1 MQTIAPT
8 DVIVGVDTHKHTHAA
23 VALNGLGAQLGTT
36 TIPVSRKGYHE
47 LEVWARSFGCVRAFG
62 IEGTGSYGAGLSRA
76 LAAQGHTVVE
86 VNRPNRQ
93 LRHQHGKSDPLDA
106 ESAARSVLAGQAP
119 GGPKRGGTTSKRLR
133 QPKVVRDPAVKTR
146 PRAMITLKTLII
158 NAPAALR
165 EQLDRLTGRVAL
177 VRHLAGLPPGPL
189 TSTIASTKA
198 ALQALARRWLMLD
211 AEIKEH
217 DAALDALTT
226 SCA

>member
-62 IEGTGSYGAGLSRA
+62 IEGTGSCGAGPWRA
-76 LAAQGHTVVE
+76 PLAQGPAVVE

-106 ESAARSVLAGQAP
+106 ESAARAVLAGQATARP
-119 GGPKRGGTTSKRLR
+119 TSGSSTVEMIR
-133 QPKVVRDPAVKTR
+133 QLKVVRDTAVKSR
-146 PRAMITLKTLII
+146 SRAMITLKTLS
-158 NAPAALR
+158 
-165 EQLDRLTGRVAL
+165 
-177 VRHLAGLPPGPL
+177 
-189 TSTIASTKA
+189 STR
-198 ALQALARRWLMLD
+198 QQ
-211 AEIKEH
+211 
-217 DAALDALTT
+217 
-226 SCA
+226 